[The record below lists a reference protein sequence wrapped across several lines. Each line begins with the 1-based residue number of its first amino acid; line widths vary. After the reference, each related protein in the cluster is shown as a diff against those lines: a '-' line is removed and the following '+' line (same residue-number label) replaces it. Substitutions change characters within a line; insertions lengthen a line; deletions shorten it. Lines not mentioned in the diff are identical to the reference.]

1 MSKTPSNENLLDQ
14 FFLVDEAVVNDLVK
28 AAAIEENDK
37 VLEIGSG
44 KGVVTEALAEKAGKV
59 IAVEIDESF
68 KDELDKLP
76 GNVEVVYTDALC
88 FLQKKTKFDKIVGSL
103 PSSLVEPLT
112 NRLRHF
118 DFKIALFL
126 VPLKFVDNL
135 LTEAVYTAYLETELI
150 RKVGKEAFSPRPKT
164 NWALVKIIK
173 KKNPLLVSDFER
185 FLWQYL
191 LNHPEAKLKNALV
204 EALVRIW
211 QSQEKNL
218 TKNQARKNICQAKI
232 SSEVLKKPAGA
243 KEIKNVLPLLL
254 PLLKI

>member
-135 LTEAVYTAYLETELI
+135 LTEAVYTANLETELI

-218 TKNQARKNICQAKI
+218 TKNQARKIICQAKI